1 MAISISAGRRRHQ
14 PEVLQE
20 EMVQRIRVRRI
31 GQAQDEERRIVI
43 LKKYLNGDV
52 SSLDAGEGKMCA
64 KLAPEYEIDENDLIF
79 FCFTAK
85 REPEDREG
93 LMRLVIPETLKQDVL
108 HHKHASLEGGHQ
120 GIGRTYQRIRSR
132 FHWRGLYRS
141 VQR

>member
-43 LKKYLNGDV
+43 LKKFLNGDV
-52 SSLDAGEGKMCA
+52 SSLDAGKGKMCA

-79 FCFTAK
+79 FCPTTK
-85 REPEDREG
+85 REPEDRGG
-93 LMRLVIPETLKQDVL
+93 LMRLVIPETLQQDVL
-108 HHKHASLEGGHQ
+108 HHNHASLEGGHQ

-132 FHWRGLYRS
+132 FP
-141 VQR
+141 